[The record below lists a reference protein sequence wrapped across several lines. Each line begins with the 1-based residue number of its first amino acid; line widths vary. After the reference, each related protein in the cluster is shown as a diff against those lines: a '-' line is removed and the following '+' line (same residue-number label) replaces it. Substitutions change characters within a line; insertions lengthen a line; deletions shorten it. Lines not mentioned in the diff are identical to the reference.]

1 MNRGVPKKAK
11 DPKYVLKHLLRYIS
25 KFKVQF
31 IIVILLTVLSSLFQ
45 LIGPYLSGLAIDE
58 IDISKKE
65 IKTVNL
71 ELVIFYC
78 ILMLAFYVA
87 ACLFSIL
94 INRLMINISKK
105 IVFEMRKDL
114 FNKLISLPV
123 SFYDTNKIGD
133 IISRMSYDI
142 DTVNTSLSTD
152 VVAIISSV
160 LSVVGSFIMMIV
172 ISRVLILTFIIT
184 IPISFYVVR
193 RRARLV
199 RPLFSAR
206 SKKNGELNA
215 FVEEITSGHKTI
227 KTYNKEEEIFN
238 EFMKVNE
245 EVCETTYL
253 AEYHGFIN
261 GPIMSLIN
269 NIGLSLISVL
279 GAILY
284 LFNQISLGKINNFIT
299 YSKKFQGPIN
309 EVANIYADIQS
320 AISAGERVFTLMDV
334 DAERKDNDE
343 AISLDEIKG
352 RLEFKDVSFGY
363 LPNKTIIKNFN
374 IKVNEGEVVAIV
386 GPTGAG
392 KTTLINL
399 LMRFYDVNEGEIL
412 LDGVNI
418 QDIKRAS
425 LRKAYSM
432 VLQDTWLFNGTI
444 YENVS
449 YGKEDASIEEVKR
462 VCKDAF
468 IHEYIEKLPNGYDT
482 YLSEQGSNISKG
494 QKQLLTI
501 ARAMLLDSKMLILDE
516 ATSNVDTLTEININD
531 AMTRLMKN
539 KTCFIIAH
547 RLSTIMNADK
557 IIVVNNGEI
566 VECGKHS
573 ELLKQNGFYSKLYNS
588 QFE

>member
-1 MNRGVPKKAK
+1 MVFSAITSRAK
-11 DPKYVLKHLLRYIS
+11 
-25 KFKVQF
+25 
-31 IIVILLTVLSSLFQ
+31 
-45 LIGPYLSGLAIDE
+45 
-58 IDISKKE
+58 
-65 IKTVNL
+65 
-71 ELVIFYC
+71 
-78 ILMLAFYVA
+78 
-87 ACLFSIL
+87 
-94 INRLMINISKK
+94 
-105 IVFEMRKDL
+105 
-114 FNKLISLPV
+114 
-123 SFYDTNKIGD
+123 
-133 IISRMSYDI
+133 
-142 DTVNTSLSTD
+142 
-152 VVAIISSV
+152 
-160 LSVVGSFIMMIV
+160 
-172 ISRVLILTFIIT
+172 
-184 IPISFYVVR
+184 
-193 RRARLV
+193 LV

-206 SKKNGELNA
+206 SRKNGELNA

-227 KTYNKEEEIFN
+227 KTYHKEVEIFN

-245 EVCETTYL
+245 EVCEATYL

-261 GPIMSLIN
+261 GPIMSMIN

-284 LFNQISLGKINNFIT
+284 LYNQISLGNINNFIT

-320 AISAGERVFTLMDV
+320 AISAGERVFTLMDTPSEV
-334 DAERKDNDE
+334 ADRNDAVE
-343 AISLDEIKG
+343 LDEVKG
-352 RLEFKDVSFGY
+352 NVEFKNVSFGY
-363 LPNKTIIKNFN
+363 LPNKTIIKNLN
-374 IKVNEGEVVAIV
+374 MEVKEGEIIAIV

-399 LMRFYDVNEGEIL
+399 LMRFYDVNDGEIL
-412 LDGVNI
+412 LDGKNVL
-418 QDIKRAS
+418 DIKRAS

-449 YGKEDASIEEVKR
+449 YGKPGATIDDVVR

-468 IHEYIEKLPNGYDT
+468 IHEYISRLPNGYNT

-516 ATSNVDTLTEININD
+516 ATSNVDTLTEIKIND
-531 AMTRLMKN
+531 AMTELIKN
-539 KTCFIIAH
+539 KNFFIIAH

-566 VECGKHS
+566 VECGKHT
-573 ELLKQNGFYSKLYNS
+573 ELLKQNGFYAKLYNS

>member
-1 MNRGVPKKAK
+1 MNRGVPSKAK
-11 DPKYVLKHLLRYIS
+11 DPKYVLRHLFKYI
-25 KFKVQF
+25 KQF
-31 IIVILLTVLSSLFQ
+31 RFAFLVVILLTILSSAFQ
-45 LIGPYLSGLAIDE
+45 LIGPFLSGMAIDE
-58 IDISKKE
+58 IDISKKAVKVINME
-65 IKTVNL
+65 K
-71 ELVIFYC
+71 VIFYC
-78 ILMLAFYVA
+78 ILMLAFYVT

-94 INRLMINISKK
+94 INKLMINISKK

-114 FNKLISLPV
+114 FHKLVELPV

-142 DTVNTSLSTD
+142 DTINTSLSTD

-160 LSVVGSFIMMIV
+160 LSVVGSFAMMIV
-172 ISRVLILTFIIT
+172 ISRVLILTFVVT
-184 IPISFYVVR
+184 IPISIYVVR
-193 RRARLV
+193 RRAKLV

-206 SKKNGELNA
+206 SRKNGELNA

-227 KTYNKEEEIFN
+227 KTYHKEVEIFN

-245 EVCETTYL
+245 EVCEATYL

-261 GPIMSLIN
+261 GPIMSMIN

-284 LFNQISLGKINNFIT
+284 LYNQITLGNINNFIT

-320 AISAGERVFTLMDV
+320 AISAGERVFTLMDTPSEV
-334 DAERKDNDE
+334 ADRNDAV
-343 AISLDEIKG
+343 ALDEVKG
-352 RLEFKDVSFGY
+352 NVEFKNVSFGY
-363 LPNKTIIKNFN
+363 LPNKTIIKNLN
-374 IKVNEGEVVAIV
+374 MEVKEGEIIAIV

-399 LMRFYDVNEGEIL
+399 LMRFYDVNDGEIL
-412 LDGVNI
+412 LDGKNVL
-418 QDIKRAS
+418 DIKRAS

-449 YGKEDASIEEVKR
+449 YGKPGATIDDVVR

-468 IHEYIEKLPNGYDT
+468 IHEYISRLPNGYNT

-516 ATSNVDTLTEININD
+516 ATSNVDTLTEIKIND
-531 AMTRLMKN
+531 AMTELMKN

-566 VECGKHS
+566 VECGKHT
-573 ELLKQNGFYSKLYNS
+573 ELLKQNGFYAKLYNS